1 MIRRA
6 AWVMAMLRHL
16 PPSAAALHVVDVGG
30 SCGAVLTSQ
39 RPDLVVQTASLD
51 LRDWSFPPSH
61 TDAITIFD
69 MPLTP
74 DLLNACLEILRPGGR
89 LIAVQPE
96 GQVEASHGLLLEQ
109 QGYIR
114 LLIEPAVDTQGVLLR
129 GERAHTTADTLER
142 VQVAAGQD
150 ADTLTLDTFKGRF
163 VYLPIRQSP
172 NKPPWKITRDDVVIW
187 EAVTVGDDNTLLAFT
202 SLPKA
207 VGFLQQAIVQGMML
221 GITKVAKF
229 RRDVP
234 LLSAYSVLLNPTLDR
249 VQAQPQGFM
258 KIDPQLA
265 EVSDE

>member
-30 SCGAVLTSQ
+30 ACGAALTSQ
-39 RPDLVVQTASLD
+39 RPDLVAQTASLD
-51 LRDWSFPPSH
+51 LRDWSFASGQ

-69 MPLTP
+69 TPLTP
-74 DLLNACLEILRPGGR
+74 DLLKACLDILRSGGR

-96 GQVEASHGLLLEQ
+96 GQVDASHGLLLEQ
-109 QGYIR
+109 AGFIR
-114 LLIEPAVDTQGVLLR
+114 LLIESAVEGQGVLIR

-142 VQVAAGQD
+142 VQVAARQD
-150 ADTLTLDTFKGRF
+150 ADALTLETFKGRF
-163 VYLPIRQSP
+163 IYLPIRQSP
-172 NKPPWKITRDDVVIW
+172 NKPPWKITRDDVVVW
-187 EAVTVGDDNTLLAFT
+187 EALTVGDDSAFLAFT

-207 VGFLQQAIVQGMML
+207 VGFMQQAIAQGLML

-234 LLSAYSVLLNPTLDR
+234 LFTAYPVLLNPPLER
-249 VQAQPQGFM
+249 MQSQSQGFM

>member
-1 MIRRA
+1 MIKRA

-16 PPSAAALHVVDVGG
+16 PPSAAALHVMDVGG
-30 SCGAVLTSQ
+30 ACGATLTSQ
-39 RPDLVVQTASLD
+39 RPDLIVQTASLD
-51 LRDWSFPPSH
+51 LRDWSFPLEH

-74 DLLNACLEILRPGGR
+74 DLLTACLAILRSGGR

-96 GQVEASHGLLLEQ
+96 GQVEESHGLLLEQ
-109 QGYIR
+109 QGFIR
-114 LLIEPAVDTQGVLLR
+114 LLIEPAVEGQGVLIR

-150 ADTLTLDTFKGRF
+150 ANALTLDTFKGRF
-163 VYLPIRQSP
+163 IYLPIRQSP
-172 NKPPWKITRDDVVIW
+172 NKPPWMINRDDVVVW
-187 EAVTVGDDNTLLAFT
+187 EAVTVGDKATFLAFT

-207 VGFLQQAIVQGMML
+207 VGFMQQAIMQGLML

-234 LLSAYSVLLNPTLDR
+234 LFAVHPILLNPMLDR
-249 VQAQPQGFM
+249 VQHQPLGFAE
-258 KIDPQLA
+258 IDPQLA
-265 EVSDE
+265 EASDE